1 MTANTSEPRR
11 VTMKHKFISFITL
24 ALIVVQIVMY
34 VTWVWTYHDNRV
46 FELILM
52 NWCLIAVMTV
62 TWLVS
67 MVRSKVRREK
77 ID

>member
-1 MTANTSEPRR
+1 
-11 VTMKHKFISFITL
+11 MKHKFTSFITL

-67 MVRSKVRREK
+67 AIRSKSRKEK
-77 ID
+77 TT